1 MTFPGHIFFFF
12 MSKYVNLITH
22 LLILLLRSFT
32 LRLVS
37 LSCSICKG
45 IITENHIK
53 QFEIKMRLDERI
65 GSTSVFDFISDN
77 PYIFEGQK
85 QINLL
90 LTKPFGGNMKNK
102 APIIVYLNHQM
113 GTAHT

>member
-1 MTFPGHIFFFF
+1 M
-12 MSKYVNLITH
+12 
-22 LLILLLRSFT
+22 
-32 LRLVS
+32 
-37 LSCSICKG
+37 
-45 IITENHIK
+45 
-53 QFEIKMRLDERI
+53 EIKMRLDERI